1 MMVLV
6 VEEMSR
12 LLIFERIMRES
23 MPLIYLL
30 SHDHDVMI
38 ESPTIDGEIDRHHFV
53 RTIDIILHAVSASM
67 MYAKAK
73 GVVGTFVQ

>member
-12 LLIFERIMRES
+12 LLIFERMMREP
-23 MPLIYLL
+23 MPLIYPI
-30 SHDHDVMI
+30 SHGQVVMI
-38 ESPTIDGEIDRHHFV
+38 ESLTIYEEIDRHCFV

-73 GVVGTFVQ
+73 GVVGTFVR